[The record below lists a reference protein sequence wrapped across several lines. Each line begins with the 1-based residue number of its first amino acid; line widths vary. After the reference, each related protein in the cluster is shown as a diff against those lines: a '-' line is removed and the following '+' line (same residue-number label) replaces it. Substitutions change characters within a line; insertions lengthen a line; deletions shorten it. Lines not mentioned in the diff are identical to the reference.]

1 MQSSW
6 PSSFENGLSY
16 GLTENRGKNYNG
28 FSTFWE
34 DAHVTPLGSEPIT
47 ALIRAWSDGDQTALE
62 RLTPLVYGELRRTA
76 RRYMRSQRQGHTLQ
90 TTALVHEAYLH
101 LVDGKD
107 TGWQD
112 RGHFFAAAAQIM
124 RRILVDLAREHASQ
138 KRGGGLQ
145 HLSHSAG
152 FNPDVIPARGTDRSI
167 ELMTLDDALIR
178 LEKMDGRKAKVIELR
193 FFGGLSVEETA
204 AALKMSPQSVMRDW
218 RLARAWL
225 ARELRA

>member
-1 MQSSW
+1 
-6 PSSFENGLSY
+6 
-16 GLTENRGKNYNG
+16 
-28 FSTFWE
+28 
-34 DAHVTPLGSEPIT
+34 VTPRGSEPIT

-107 TGWQD
+107 TGWHD

-145 HLSHSAG
+145 YQ
-152 FNPDVIPARGTDRSI
+152 P
-167 ELMTLDDALIR
+167 
-178 LEKMDGRKAKVIELR
+178 LR
-193 FFGGLSVEETA
+193 RF
-204 AALKMSPQSVMRDW
+204 QSGCHPGPRH
-218 RLARAWL
+218 
-225 ARELRA
+225 